1 MKQVSKPDTSKIDD
15 IIPLAEDLHALNEVL
30 DVNDPD
36 ELMEAIGKLKEIK
49 DLVWEIDA
57 IYWILL
63 NKSRR
68 GQ

>member
-15 IIPLAEDLHALNEVL
+15 IIPLAEDLHAI
-30 DVNDPD
+30 NDPD

>member
-1 MKQVSKPDTSKIDD
+1 
-15 IIPLAEDLHALNEVL
+15 
-30 DVNDPD
+30 
-36 ELMEAIGKLKEIK
+36 MEAIGKLKEIK

>member
-1 MKQVSKPDTSKIDD
+1 MKQISKPDTSKIDS
-15 IIPLAEDLHALNEVL
+15 IIPLAEDLHAINEVL
-30 DVNDPD
+30 NVNDPD
-36 ELMEAIGKLKEIK
+36 DLMEAINKLKDIK
-49 DLVWEIDA
+49 DLIWDIDA